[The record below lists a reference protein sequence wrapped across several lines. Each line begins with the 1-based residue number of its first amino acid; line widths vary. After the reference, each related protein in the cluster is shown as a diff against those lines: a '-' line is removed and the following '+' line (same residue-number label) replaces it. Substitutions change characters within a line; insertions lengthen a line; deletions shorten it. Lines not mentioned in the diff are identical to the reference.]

1 MTIKLAP
8 LTEER
13 KQEIMN
19 DHPDGLWIV
28 LNEEYPQDHGIP
40 TDVLCGDAE
49 GIAMLPARR

>member
-19 DHPDGLWIV
+19 DHLDGLWIV
-28 LNEEYPQDHGIP
+28 LNEEYQQDHGTP

-49 GIAMLPARR
+49 GIAMLPAPR